1 MRLNIP
7 IGGKG
12 KNAMNLSIVIPYFG
26 CDGSLEDLCESLSSA
41 LSQVDMDSEVIFILD
56 GPNGGSWANLRKITD
71 KYGYLSYRLTRNFGQ
86 HAATKAG
93 LSLSKGSM
101 VIVMDCDLQDP
112 PSLIPELVANATE
125 DVDVVF
131 ARRKGR
137 YDGFARQVARQ
148 AANLFFKLVY
158 PKGFDLDIGSYLLLK
173 RAVVN
178 EILAIKDI
186 THIGLM
192 VNWLNF
198 PSVSVNYHREL
209 RKWGQSNYNF
219 KKLIEHGVEALS
231 FNLSYFFRKILFVS
245 VVGSFISTIIG
256 LIAFVRTLTSTTY
269 AGWVLIFILISI
281 SFSIIL
287 SLLALVGFIISD
299 KLSNINM
306 PTFLIRKD

>member
-148 AANLFFKLVY
+148 AANLF
-158 PKGFDLDIGSYLLLK
+158 
-173 RAVVN
+173 
-178 EILAIKDI
+178 
-186 THIGLM
+186 
-192 VNWLNF
+192 LN
-198 PSVSVNYHREL
+198 
-209 RKWGQSNYNF
+209 
-219 KKLIEHGVEALS
+219 
-231 FNLSYFFRKILFVS
+231 
-245 VVGSFISTIIG
+245 
-256 LIAFVRTLTSTTY
+256 
-269 AGWVLIFILISI
+269 
-281 SFSIIL
+281 
-287 SLLALVGFIISD
+287 
-299 KLSNINM
+299 
-306 PTFLIRKD
+306 

>member
-1 MRLNIP
+1 M
-7 IGGKG
+7 
-12 KNAMNLSIVIPYFG
+12 
-26 CDGSLEDLCESLSSA
+26 
-41 LSQVDMDSEVIFILD
+41 
-56 GPNGGSWANLRKITD
+56 
-71 KYGYLSYRLTRNFGQ
+71 
-86 HAATKAG
+86 
-93 LSLSKGSM
+93 
-101 VIVMDCDLQDP
+101 
-112 PSLIPELVANATE
+112 
-125 DVDVVF
+125 
-131 ARRKGR
+131 
-137 YDGFARQVARQ
+137 
-148 AANLFFKLVY
+148 
-158 PKGFDLDIGSYLLLK
+158 LK